1 MLRCDRGAGDA
12 IIRRF
17 ARLVLRVKVAAE
29 AWPQRKRNRVNP
41 PLKTRSIRTLLC
53 WQAAAI
59 VAFAALG
66 GLWSGADSWKS
77 GAVSGALGA
86 AITLVANFVYAL
98 MGGIVRPASA
108 TGALFVIMRAEAFK
122 IGLILVQLFLAVK
135 LYRDLVVGPFVVA
148 FIATAL
154 LFAVA
159 IKSEAL
165 KA

>member
-1 MLRCDRGAGDA
+1 MLRCDQVGGDA

-17 ARLVLRVKVAAE
+17 ARLVFTRE
-29 AWPQRKRNRVNP
+29 SRGRSWSQSKRNRVNP

-66 GLWSGADSWKS
+66 GLWSGGH

-86 AITLVANFVYAL
+86 AINLVANFVYAL

-122 IGLILVQLFLAVK
+122 IGLILVQLILVVK
-135 LYRDLVVGPFVVA
+135 LYRDLIVGPFVVA

>member
-1 MLRCDRGAGDA
+1 M
-12 IIRRF
+12 
-17 ARLVLRVKVAAE
+17 
-29 AWPQRKRNRVNP
+29 NP

-59 VAFAALG
+59 GAFAVLG
-66 GLWSGADSWKS
+66 GLWSGGQNWVP

-86 AITLVANFVYAL
+86 AINLVANFVYAL

-122 IGLILVQLFLAVK
+122 IGLILVQLLLVIK

-148 FIATAL
+148 FIVTAL
-154 LFAVA
+154 LYAVA